1 MFFPGA
7 NEGGIL
13 AWLVLISIGVAIYI
27 TSKNKNMNN
36 NDNLGGNEGQSTE
49 PAPGKGRSSSFVP
62 PVSGQGAFSRTNKPK
77 YSSLSIF
84 MAVIL
89 FVILVMF
96 GERLIF
102 DLNRFINPV
111 IDSEYTQ
118 WKNQR
123 DLGIRRGIDYDAP
136 KTPVRGSL
144 EMMQDSSNAVSQTE
158 IYYPADEKGRYL
170 MYKLIIHA
178 AVIIPLFILAFA
190 LFYYKRKK
198 LQFKPL
204 LVSFLAFAFW
214 MMFHL
219 LGETISFVMNA
230 YRNIA
235 IYVILILL
243 GIIFAGVTYFSQA
256 KLHKEDDSN

>member
-7 NEGGIL
+7 NEGGL
-13 AWLVLISIGVAIYI
+13 FAWMVLISIGVAIYI
-27 TSKNKNMNN
+27 INKNKNMNN
-36 NDNLGGNEGQSTE
+36 DKNFEGSQTQSTE
-49 PAPGKGRSSSFVP
+49 PAPGKGRSSSFVS
-62 PVSGQGAFSRTNKPK
+62 PVSGSVATVQRKKSQ
-77 YSSLSIF
+77 YSPLSIF

-89 FVILVMF
+89 FGILVMF

-123 DLGIRRGIDYDAP
+123 DVGIRRGIDYDAP

-144 EMMQDSSNAVSQTE
+144 EMMQDSSNAVSQTQ

-243 GIIFAGVTYFSQA
+243 GVIFAGVTYFSQA
-256 KLHKEDDSN
+256 KLHKDSDSN